1 MLLLYCIVSY
11 CTSTLYRK
19 ETIIIEPKAVKTF
32 QCADCNTVCTDTDL
46 FTIDDRQICHKCL
59 FGEEPPVR
67 IYPIGIVHNDLKR
80 DNTPFGRK
88 GTSTISTIEL
98 FPSQKQ
104 FMYGLD
110 QEPEITIVYY
120 LHKSRSVKTLF
131 NRGLDG
137 KRVGV
142 FASRSPDRLSR
153 IGIQNVTLMEIR
165 GTRLTVKGLDA
176 ISGTPVLDIKL
187 KI

>member
-1 MLLLYCIVSY
+1 MH
-11 CTSTLYRK
+11 RQ
-19 ETIIIEPKAVKTF
+19 ETNTIEPKTAKTYR
-32 QCADCNTVCTDTDL
+32 CADCNAVCTDNDL
-46 FTIDDRQICHKCL
+46 FVIDDRQVCCKCL
-59 FGEEPPVR
+59 FGEETPVS
-67 IYPIGIVHNDLKR
+67 IYPIGIVHNDMER
-80 DNTPFGRK
+80 DNTPFGRTE
-88 GTSTISTIEL
+88 TSSISTIEL

-110 QEPEITIVYY
+110 DEPEITIVYY
-120 LHKSRSVKTLF
+120 LHKTRSVKTVF
-131 NRGLDG
+131 KRGLDG

-153 IGIQNVTLMEIR
+153 IGIQNVKLMKIR
-165 GTRLTVKGLDA
+165 GTLLTVKGLDA

>member
-1 MLLLYCIVSY
+1 MLKM
-11 CTSTLYRK
+11 YRK
-19 ETIIIEPKAVKTF
+19 ETTIIKPKATKTF
-32 QCADCNTVCTDTDL
+32 HCDDCNTICNNEDL
-46 FTIDDRQICHKCL
+46 FTIDDRQVCRKCL
-59 FGEEPPVR
+59 FGEETPVR
-67 IYPIGIVHNDLKR
+67 IYPIGIVHNDLAR
-80 DNTPFGRK
+80 DKTPFGRT
-88 GTSTISTIEL
+88 GSSTISRIEL

-110 QEPEITIVYY
+110 EEPEITIVYY

-131 NRGLDG
+131 KRGLDG
-137 KRVGV
+137 KHVGV

-153 IGIQNVTLMEIR
+153 IGIQNVTLMKIS